1 MNTIEV
7 QGALRQ
13 DLGKKATKAVRK
25 EGKIPAVMY
34 GGEDVLHF
42 TTTYKDVKDLIYTAD
57 FNLARLKID
66 GKDYRCIVKDVQ
78 FHPVR
83 EDIVHID
90 FLQLIDDTAVKV
102 EIPVHFKGVAE
113 GVKQGGKLQQNL
125 RRVKVKVMPQDL
137 VSDLWVDV
145 THLKMGQSVRVR
157 DIEVPEG
164 VEILSAMSIPVAIIE
179 VPRALR
185 SAEAKEA
192 AGEAAEEAVAE
203 EAEA

>member
-7 QGALRQ
+7 QGTLRQ
-13 DLGKKATKAVRK
+13 GLGKKAAKAVRR

-34 GGEDVLHF
+34 GGEEVVHF
-42 TTTYKDVKDLIYTAD
+42 TTTYKEVKDLIYTAD
-57 FNLARLKID
+57 FNLAQLKID
-66 GKDYRCIVKDVQ
+66 GKEYRCIVKDVQ

-90 FLQLIDDTAVKV
+90 FLQLIDDTPVKV

-125 RRVKVKVMPQDL
+125 RRVKVKVMPQHL
-137 VSDLWVDV
+137 VGDLWVDV

-164 VEILSAMSIPVAIIE
+164 VEILSSMSIPVAIIE

-185 SAEAKEA
+185 SAAAKEA
-192 AGEAAEEAVAE
+192 ASASETVAE

>member
-7 QGALRQ
+7 QGAVRQ